1 MVNWGCFGIFSSS
14 IDCCKSEKPISSLGL
29 ELEEMVED
37 TVPEEEVL
45 EEEKGVR
52 KDIMKSAKIVTT
64 IMTLML
70 PVLGSRDH

>member
-14 IDCCKSEKPISSLGL
+14 IDCCKSEKSISSLGL

-37 TVPEEEVL
+37 IVPEEEVL
-45 EEEKGVR
+45 EEEEKGVR

-64 IMTLML
+64 NNNKQQ
-70 PVLGSRDH
+70 